1 MEIKGCPMFVTEA
14 AYVNERVVDAASIG
28 LTIYGNFTKWRIM
41 FFKLL
46 KVKILLIITFIFY
59 LNEIK

>member
-28 LTIYGNFTKWRIM
+28 LTIYGNFTNYH
-41 FFKLL
+41 FYFSFK
-46 KVKILLIITFIFY
+46 KD
-59 LNEIK
+59 